1 MHKGR
6 VKPCSGRGQGG
17 ASPDVQWL
25 KEPSTFRV
33 LSTCLGVKQGV
44 ALVPAALGLWDART
58 RGSTPASLR
67 MCPAVI
73 GLNEQMFNFKLTVAE
88 VPLEREPAECC
99 ADGLGLNFSAKGVL
113 WNGGMLLRQKADTAQ
128 YSYCIIDAAGLGREL
143 TSFEKSLKKKRG
155 K

>member
-6 VKPCSGRGQGG
+6 VKPCSGQGG

-25 KEPSTFRV
+25 KEHP
-33 LSTCLGVKQGV
+33 GVKQGV

-58 RGSTPASLR
+58 RGSTPASVR
-67 MCPAVI
+67 MCLAVI
-73 GLNEQMFNFKLTVAE
+73 RLNKQMFNFKLTVAE
-88 VPLEREPAECC
+88 VPSEHEPAECC

-113 WNGGMLLRQKADTAQ
+113 WNGGMLLWQKADTAQ

-143 TSFEKSLKKKRG
+143 VVL
-155 K
+155 